1 MGVVFGADTAT
12 SKSFKITTSIPA
24 MAELKIHQTTGVD
37 KISEF
42 NNLTGSTGHAFGDL
56 NNNIDIP
63 DTVNSG
69 DFYLS
74 VKTNAKTSTSIKAL
88 FTVMTGTPLSGN
100 TLDYTLKYK
109 SSATKASSMSVT
121 PIVLFDIP
129 AANGARVVSNSFSID
144 ILGSDIQTAVP
155 DSYSA
160 TITFE
165 YTSN

>member
-1 MGVVFGADTAT
+1 
-12 SKSFKITTSIPA
+12 
-24 MAELKIHQTTGVD
+24 
-37 KISEF
+37 
-42 NNLTGSTGHAFGDL
+42 
-56 NNNIDIP
+56 
-63 DTVNSG
+63 
-69 DFYLS
+69 
-74 VKTNAKTSTSIKAL
+74 
-88 FTVMTGTPLSGN
+88 
-100 TLDYTLKYK
+100 
-109 SSATKASSMSVT
+109 MSVT